1 MTAGVLQRLIF
12 PPFLS
17 RLFRSSRYAHES
29 PFRRAFTTPFE
40 RVRIMVFGE
49 WLIQLNAPTCEQNL
63 LYDLQR
69 LTTVALII

>member
-17 RLFRSSRYAHES
+17 RLFRSPRYAHES
-29 PFRRAFTTPFE
+29 LFRRAFTTPFE

-49 WLIQLNAPTCEQNL
+49 WLIQLSTPTYEQNL
-63 LYDLQR
+63 LYILQR